1 MNDEQ
6 IIKELAETTS
16 RSKSNTHRIDK
27 IEKDHEA
34 INKLA
39 TSVAVMAKEQEGMR
53 CDISDTA
60 EAVKSVKAGIDEING
75 KAGKRWEAV
84 VEKVILVIVG
94 AVIAWVRARLGI
106 G

>member
-1 MNDEQ
+1 MTNEE
-6 IIKELAETTS
+6 IVKELAETTS
-16 RSKSNTHRIDK
+16 RSKSNMHRLDK

-94 AVIAWVRARLGI
+94 AVIAWVLARLGI

>member
-39 TSVAVMAKEQEGMR
+39 TSVAVMANEQEGMR

-60 EAVKSVKAGIDEING
+60 EAVKSVKAGIDEL
-75 KAGKRWEAV
+75 KVKPVKRWEAV
-84 VEKVILVIVG
+84 AEKVILVIVG
-94 AVIAWVRARLGI
+94 AVIAWVLARLGI

>member
-16 RSKSNTHRIDK
+16 RSKSNMHRLDK

-39 TSVAVMAKEQEGMR
+39 TSVAGLPERTSE
-53 CDISDTA
+53 
-60 EAVKSVKAGIDEING
+60 
-75 KAGKRWEAV
+75 
-84 VEKVILVIVG
+84 
-94 AVIAWVRARLGI
+94 
-106 G
+106 